1 MSSGNNA
8 HNFIKLTAKQYRYKL
23 RANSGYLAALVLAQI
38 LGMVLGCSGSGSGS
52 TGGSTFH
59 LTTHIY
65 SAKLIVIFSVIWS
78 FALAILVSSRGS
90 KDAPF
95 SLLGNRNTDSLSDI
109 VFLLTGCLFG
119 AVTTALSG
127 AALRV
132 VLLPFIHGQIIADGF
147 YPAFGQLGIVAF
159 ATFMYMLLF
168 SAAGYFSGT
177 LIRISKLF
185 IIPIGVFIIFL
196 IFYSNTY
203 SDSLSFLDASEQ
215 SYKSGLPTP
224 FIWIMLGIFA
234 VLYVLSAV
242 ISSRMEVKK

>member
-1 MSSGNNA
+1 MLSGNNA
-8 HNFIKLTAKQYRYKL
+8 HSFTVLTARQYRYKL
-23 RANSGYLAALVLAQI
+23 RAYSGYLSALVLVQI
-38 LGMVLGCSGSGSGS
+38 LGMIFAFSGSGYGS

-59 LTTHIY
+59 LTTHVY

-78 FALAILVSSRGS
+78 FALAILVSSRAS
-90 KDAPF
+90 KDAAF
-95 SLLGNRNTDSLSDI
+95 SLPGNRNTDSLSDI
-109 VFLLTGCLFG
+109 AFLLTGCLLG

-132 VLLPFIHGQIIADGF
+132 VLLPFIHGEILADGF
-147 YPAFGQLGIVAF
+147 YPALGQLSIVAL
-159 ATFMYMLLF
+159 ATFTYMLVF

-177 LIRISKLF
+177 LFRISKLF
-185 IIPIGVFIIFL
+185 VIPIGVIIVFL
-196 IFYSNTY
+196 IFYNNAY
-203 SDSLSFLDASEQ
+203 SDSLSFLNASEQ

-224 FIWIMLGIFA
+224 FIWIMLGVFA